1 MPYYEIERLEKKE
14 VFPGFKGR
22 FVHSDNVT
30 IAHWEIDANA
40 VLPEHSH
47 IHEQIALVNQ
57 GTFELTI
64 NGDTKVLEAGQIA
77 VIPSQALHSGKAVT
91 DCQITDVFQPVRED
105 YQ

>member
-1 MPYYEIERLEKKE
+1 MPYYEIESLEKKE

-22 FVHSDNVT
+22 FVHSDQVT

-47 IHEQIALVNQ
+47 IHEQIALVNR

-77 VIPSQALHSGKAVT
+77 VIPSQAVHSGKAIT

>member
-1 MPYYEIERLEKKE
+1 MPYYEIENLEKKE

-22 FVHSDNVT
+22 FIHSEQVT
-30 IAHWEIDANA
+30 IAHWDIDADA
-40 VLPEHSH
+40 ALPEHSH
-47 IHEQIALVNQ
+47 PHEQIALVNQ

-64 NGDTKVLEAGQIA
+64 DGETKVLEAGQVA
-77 VIPSQALHSGKAVT
+77 VIPSQAVHSGKAIT